1 MFRKDLDLTNLVSLE
16 EWQRF
21 QDAFSEVLEVSLR
34 TVSPQGELIS
44 KVSRPNHLIEKILP
58 KPPANVDPYTN
69 CILKQGIESLSEI
82 KEKSGFKC
90 PFGLD
95 LFVLPIMT
103 GGRGPLALIIV
114 GPLILNRRRDISQYA
129 EEAHELGISLE
140 ELMDVLVE
148 INVFSH
154 NKVYSMTKLIR
165 EVFSYM
171 AQTGYHK
178 KRLGEMAPEVMKM
191 DPLFLRY
198 YEEKILNS
206 MLNACVLGLDADSGS
221 VMTVDKNTNRLHI
234 KAASKMDKDIIETTD
249 LKVGEGIAGYAAQTA
264 EPIILPEDQ
273 TKSGLSERM
282 KRSYIKSSMIVPFP
296 KGKANEVYGVINLNM
311 VRKNI
316 NFSQKDIAFVQEL
329 LNLASIALIP
339 FEQQPPAPPAT
350 SN

>member
-1 MFRKDLDLTNLVSLE
+1 MFRKDLDLTNLVTLE
-16 EWQRF
+16 DWQRF
-21 QDAFSEVLEVSLR
+21 QDAFSEVLEVGLR
-34 TVSPQGELIS
+34 IVSPQGELIS
-44 KVSRPNHLIEKILP
+44 KVSRPNHLIEKVLP
-58 KPPANVDPYTN
+58 KPPANVDPYAN
-69 CILKQGIESLSEI
+69 CILKHGTESLSDI
-82 KEKSGFKC
+82 KEKTNIKC

-95 LFVLPIMT
+95 LFALPIMAV
-103 GGRGPLALIIV
+103 GMRPLALVIV

-129 EEAHELGISLE
+129 EEANELGISLE

-154 NKVYSMTKLIR
+154 NKVYSMTKLIS

-178 KRLGEMAPEVMKM
+178 KRLGEMAPEIMKM

-221 VMTVDKNTNRLHI
+221 VMTVDKKTNHLHI
-234 KAASKMDKDIIETTD
+234 KAANKMDKAIVESTD
-249 LKVGEGIAGYAAQTA
+249 LKMGEGIAGLAAATA
-264 EPIILPEDQ
+264 EPIILPDDEV
-273 TKSGLSERM
+273 KNGLSGKM
-282 KRSYIKSSMIVPFP
+282 KRTYIKSSMIVPFP
-296 KGKANEVYGVINLNM
+296 KGKTDQVYGVINLNM
-311 VRKNI
+311 LRKNI

-329 LNLASIALIP
+329 LNLASTALIP
-339 FEQQPPAPPAT
+339 FEQQPPASPAT